1 MKEFRRSICLGLRYY
16 SAASEAQKD
25 AADNENLFGCFRVPR
40 EACEHDLKLR
50 TWPRTCIL
58 ILLCSCV
65 SHAWRGICTYRSI
78 FSFDSSGPR
87 RVSNLRI
94 EHFALLFIPL
104 PVPYETVSNRDEILV
119 SDNVKF
125 YLQSSVT
132 RRVCLIEFQQ
142 KVSPPRVLQ
151 LGIFLPSVHIFAR
164 KRCVFSASPPSLVV
178 SRKFACTLE
187 IGFKANPILS
197 GFRFVREVCLL
208 NVGSESTFTGREGKP
223 VKALSS
229 RPRPS
234 FLRRLRFLSK
244 GCKVFG
250 TK

>member
-1 MKEFRRSICLGLRYY
+1 MNTTSSFVHGRVRASLFYCVRAYLTP
-16 SAASEAQKD
+16 SAAYA
-25 AADNENLFGCFRVPR
+25 
-40 EACEHDLKLR
+40 R
-50 TWPRTCIL
+50 TARFSVSIHRDRGEYRT
-58 ILLCSCV
+58 
-65 SHAWRGICTYRSI
+65 H
-78 FSFDSSGPR
+78 
-87 RVSNLRI
+87 VSNIPR
-94 EHFALLFIPL
+94 FSLFPFRF
-104 PVPYETVSNRDEILV
+104 PCETVSNRDEILV

-229 RPRPS
+229 RPLPL
-234 FLRRLRFLSK
+234 FYDD
-244 GCKVFG
+244 
-250 TK
+250 

>member
-1 MKEFRRSICLGLRYY
+1 MNTTSSFVHGRVRASLFYCVRAYLTPGAAYARTARFSVSIHR
-16 SAASEAQKD
+16 D
-25 AADNENLFGCFRVPR
+25 
-40 EACEHDLKLR
+40 
-50 TWPRTCIL
+50 
-58 ILLCSCV
+58 
-65 SHAWRGICTYRSI
+65 
-78 FSFDSSGPR
+78 
-87 RVSNLRI
+87 RVSNPRI
-94 EHFALLFIPL
+94 EHSALLFIPL
-104 PVPYETVSNRDEILV
+104 PVPCETVSNRDEILV

-197 GFRFVREVCLL
+197 GFRLVREVCLL

-229 RPRPS
+229 RPPPS